1 MKNARPQQRVGR
13 TDRNTE
19 VRCTHQRDGPGSFC
33 GESSEG
39 REFGDALAHGLDDTP
54 AARHGSPPIAKWQQ
68 MITQYGT
75 W

>member
-1 MKNARPQQRVGR
+1 MENARSQRRVGL

-54 AARHGSPPIAKWQQ
+54 PPGMVRRPSPS
-68 MITQYGT
+68 GNR
-75 W
+75 